1 MTSFAQ
7 YEECEVAGTVKAS
20 GGDLGGAV
28 KHWLFAVDLYNHTVT
43 GDVTMTLC
51 CERSDP
57 HHVPCVVIKK
67 DDIGASITVCGGSYG
82 AVKRLW

>member
-28 KHWLFAVDLYNHTVT
+28 KHW
-43 GDVTMTLC
+43 
-51 CERSDP
+51 
-57 HHVPCVVIKK
+57 
-67 DDIGASITVCGGSYG
+67 
-82 AVKRLW
+82 